1 MKKIAIVLLIFPLSI
16 VSLFSA
22 MSSAGSTFAG
32 FAGIPVGSIYYQGG
46 SWDGNGEQLVGNSSD
61 AEMIALISFWNIASD
76 SLI

>member
-1 MKKIAIVLLIFPLSI
+1 MKKITIVLLILTSSI

-46 SWDGNGEQLVGNSSD
+46 SWDGNGTNWTQEKWKYTDSTKK
-61 AEMIALISFWNIASD
+61 ITKISP
-76 SLI
+76 